1 MIKVSQKTKFDL
13 KNEKKDRYILVCHI
27 FFSTMSA
34 QRSTYL
40 PSFVCSKPIYGSC
53 PRWNKIQAYQCG
65 VPPTGRVQPIPRVL
79 TESDTY

>member
-27 FFSTMSA
+27 FFSTHRGA
-34 QRSTYL
+34 PTYQVL
-40 PSFVCSKPIYGSC
+40 SVVNRYMGPVLGGTKSKHINS
-53 PRWNKIQAYQCG
+53 G

>member
-27 FFSTMSA
+27 FFLQCQHRGA
-34 QRSTYL
+34 PTYQVL
-40 PSFVCSKPIYGSC
+40 SVVNRYMGPVLGGTKSKHINS
-53 PRWNKIQAYQCG
+53 G
-65 VPPTGRVQPIPRVL
+65 VQPTGRVQPIPRVL